1 MIHLQPPLLC
11 RAWLYWN
18 FTHFNLSQIS
28 NHLSPEFYLFTF
40 VCPRFVA
47 KFNAKFW
54 TLQWHP
60 FTKRVH
66 VQSSPIGKAT
76 SVVHIVHTVSLTLL
90 FCFLPYALERWNA
103 RVIKIDGFE
112 SRSKLPERC
121 YSFCK
126 KSWTAMS
133 LDANGFLSI
142 GTSRSEPCV
151 ITKCSQQ
158 IEGNLYKSVV
168 KRFTHL
174 G

>member
-1 MIHLQPPLLC
+1 MSPFC
-11 RAWLYWN
+11 RQVQR
-18 FTHFNLSQIS
+18 QI
-28 NHLSPEFYLFTF
+28 LDTAMAPFY
-40 VCPRFVA
+40 
-47 KFNAKFW
+47 
-54 TLQWHP
+54 Q
-60 FTKRVH
+60 RVH

-90 FCFLPYALERWNA
+90 FCFLSYALERWNA

>member
-1 MIHLQPPLLC
+1 MSPFC
-11 RAWLYWN
+11 RQVQR
-18 FTHFNLSQIS
+18 QIFDTA
-28 NHLSPEFYLFTF
+28 LAPFY
-40 VCPRFVA
+40 
-47 KFNAKFW
+47 
-54 TLQWHP
+54 
-60 FTKRVH
+60 
-66 VQSSPIGKAT
+66 QSSSCAIESHWQSYICSTHSAYCKPNATFFASYPIC
-76 SVVHIVHTVSLTLL
+76 S
-90 FCFLPYALERWNA
+90 ALERWNA